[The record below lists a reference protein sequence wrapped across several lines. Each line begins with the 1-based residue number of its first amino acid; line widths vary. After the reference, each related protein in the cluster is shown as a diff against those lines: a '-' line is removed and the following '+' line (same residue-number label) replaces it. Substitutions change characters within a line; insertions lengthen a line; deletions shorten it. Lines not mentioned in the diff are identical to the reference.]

1 MVIREQAGIMQ
12 YLLCK
17 CRQKGQKEMASV
29 MFTVPGKPQGKARAR
44 TYYNASTKKHCSTT
58 PENTVLYE
66 NFIKDRY
73 LQMAKGAFL
82 ERERPVTLRIIAR
95 YLPPKSVSKKRKLDM
110 LEGRELPL
118 KKPDMDNIV
127 KVVADALNGVAYHD
141 DTQIALV
148 QAKKCYSAVEG
159 LDVTVE
165 EYAAEFLVTIEGAD
179 KATTLYYSQT
189 GVWFDEQGEPYK
201 VVAWMPLPEVFRG

>member
-1 MVIREQAGIMQ
+1 
-12 YLLCK
+12 
-17 CRQKGQKEMASV
+17 MASV

-141 DTQIALV
+141 DTQIVSLSME
-148 QAKKCYSAVEG
+148 KFYSGSPRVEVSISN
-159 LDVTVE
+159 LE
-165 EYAAEFLVTIEGAD
+165 N
-179 KATTLYYSQT
+179 KS
-189 GVWFDEQGEPYK
+189 
-201 VVAWMPLPEVFRG
+201 

>member
-1 MVIREQAGIMQ
+1 MQ
-12 YLLCK
+12 HLLCK
-17 CRQKGQKEMASV
+17 CRQKGQKGMTSV

-44 TYYNASTKKHCSTT
+44 TYYNVSTKKHCSTT

-82 ERERPVTLRIIAR
+82 EREKPVTLRIIAR

-159 LDVTVE
+159 H
-165 EYAAEFLVTIEGAD
+165 I
-179 KATTLYYSQT
+179 
-189 GVWFDEQGEPYK
+189 
-201 VVAWMPLPEVFRG
+201 

>member
-1 MVIREQAGIMQ
+1 MQ

-17 CRQKGQKEMASV
+17 CRQKGQKEGIANVYGS
-29 MFTVPGKPQGKARAR
+29 GQAAGESQGTW

-165 EYAAEFLVTIEGAD
+165 EY
-179 KATTLYYSQT
+179 T
-189 GVWFDEQGEPYK
+189 G
-201 VVAWMPLPEVFRG
+201 

>member
-1 MVIREQAGIMQ
+1 MT
-12 YLLCK
+12 
-17 CRQKGQKEMASV
+17 SV

-44 TYYNASTKKHCSTT
+44 TYYNVSTKKHCSTT

-82 ERERPVTLRIIAR
+82 EREKPVTLRIIAR

-110 LEGRELPL
+110 LESIL
-118 KKPDMDNIV
+118 
-127 KVVADALNGVAYHD
+127 DALNKVAYHD

-165 EYAAEFLVTIEGAD
+165 EY
-179 KATTLYYSQT
+179 T
-189 GVWFDEQGEPYK
+189 G
-201 VVAWMPLPEVFRG
+201 